1 MAEKSDSNPVKKS
14 EIEAKPLNAIALHY
28 DQGIMS
34 APKVLAKGKGTVAEK
49 IISLA
54 GEHGIP
60 VRQDPVLV
68 QALEQ
73 LDLGDEIPPELYQV
87 VAEIL
92 VFIIQ
97 TDAKSKGR

>member
-1 MAEKSDSNPVKKS
+1 MAEKRKDNKAPH
-14 EIEAKPLNAIALHY
+14 AIALHY
-28 DQGIMS
+28 DQAEMS
-34 APKVLAKGKGTVAEK
+34 APRVLAKGKGIVAEK
-49 IISLA
+49 IIALA

-60 VRQDPVLV
+60 IQQDPVLV

-73 LDLGDEIPPELYQV
+73 LDLGDEIPPELYRV

-92 VFIIQ
+92 VFIMQ

>member
-1 MAEKSDSNPVKKS
+1 MDEKQKLPRAV
-14 EIEAKPLNAIALHY
+14 ALHY
-28 DQGIMS
+28 EQENAA
-34 APKVLAKGKGTVAEK
+34 APTVLAKGKGTVAEK
-49 IISLA
+49 IIALA

-60 VRQDPVLV
+60 VQQDPVLV

-92 VFIIQ
+92 VFIMQ
-97 TDAKSKGR
+97 LDKK